1 MLWLLLKV
9 THVHTGCIGGV
20 YLSSPILPGF
30 IVLDHHAVSQVRALF
45 APIHKD
51 GYKFVAIAAA
61 ATIAAFLI
69 SSTLGFL
76 ILIVTL
82 ALIFFFRD
90 PQRVVPVGDGLIA
103 APADGTIIGIEIMAP
118 PAELGLGSVGRTRV
132 SIFLSLFDVHVI
144 RTPVSGRVSKTFH
157 RPGLYLN
164 AAAPEA
170 PAQNECFGVAIH
182 MKDTLAVGAV
192 LIAGKVARRIVTSID
207 EGDTISAGER
217 IGIIRLGSRVD
228 IYLPAAC
235 CLLVSEGQKT
245 IAGETVLA
253 DLNMQEPRRLF
264 QRI

>member
-1 MLWLLLKV
+1 MLRLLLQV
-9 THVHTGCIGGV
+9 THVHTGWIGGV
-20 YLSSPILPGF
+20 YLLPPILPGF
-30 IVLDHHAVSQVRALF
+30 IVFDHHTVSQVRALF

-61 ATIAAFLI
+61 VTAAALLI

-76 ILIVTL
+76 ALMVTL
-82 ALIFFFRD
+82 ALAFFFRD
-90 PQRVVPVGDGLIA
+90 PQRVVPMRDGLIA
-103 APADGTIIGIEIMAP
+103 SPADGTIIGVEIMAP
-118 PAELGLGSVGRTRV
+118 PAELGLGSSDKTRI

-164 AAAPEA
+164 AGAPEA
-170 PAQNECFGVAIH
+170 PAQNECFGVTIQTKEAPE
-182 MKDTLAVGAV
+182 VGAV
-192 LIAGKVARRIVTSID
+192 LIAGKVARRIVTSIE

-217 IGIIRLGSRVD
+217 IGIIRFGSRVD
-228 IYLPAAC
+228 LYLPTAC

-245 IAGETVLA
+245 IAGETVIA
-253 DLNMQEPRRLF
+253 DLNAQEPRRLF